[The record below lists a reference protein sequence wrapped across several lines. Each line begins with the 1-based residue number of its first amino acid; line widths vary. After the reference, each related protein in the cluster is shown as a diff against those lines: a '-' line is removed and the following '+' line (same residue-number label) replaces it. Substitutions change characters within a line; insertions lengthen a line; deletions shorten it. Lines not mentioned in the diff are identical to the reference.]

1 MWRERGGEDA
11 APKDTAFLPLRASM
25 CTHRFAEYKEC
36 SRMISLVNTSREKTL
51 EEGLALFLYSLAG
64 DPKGGGAAP
73 ISCLKP
79 SALANEKTERP
90 IRFHCGQIAQ
100 LP

>member
-64 DPKGGGAAP
+64 DPKGGG
-73 ISCLKP
+73 
-79 SALANEKTERP
+79 
-90 IRFHCGQIAQ
+90 Q
-100 LP
+100 LLFPASNLQRLPMKRQSVQLDSIVDR